1 MIVDVHKSSFI
12 RMKIEV
18 GRLVRTEQTS
28 RCKVIKETEF
38 YDTFYYYS
46 ACGVL

>member
-18 GRLVRTEQTS
+18 GRLVRTEQTV
-28 RCKVIKETEF
+28 RCKVIHETEF
-38 YDTFYYYS
+38 YDAFYYYS
-46 ACGVL
+46 AG